1 MMASGL
7 ALKRADEKASKTV
20 ERMAMIRVC
29 DVVAMTDIVMA
40 LLLETR
46 KVDVRDERLVARKV
60 VMKSLKPV
68 R

>member
-1 MMASGL
+1 MASGL

>member
-1 MMASGL
+1 MASGL
-7 ALKRADEKASKTV
+7 VLKRADEKASKAV
-20 ERMAMIRVC
+20 EKMAMIRAC
-29 DVVAMTDIVMA
+29 DAVATMDVLMA